1 MELIAVIG
9 AGMAG
14 LSAAARLREAGVSVA
29 LFEKSRGLGGR
40 LATRRFDG
48 GAADLGAAYVTVRD
62 ETFQSVIQ
70 EAVFAGHATGWAPN
84 GRTSDEPWII
94 GLPGMSGLV
103 RGLARDLDITFQIAV
118 ERIGST
124 SEGYVLQTDKGGRG
138 PFDAVIVAI
147 PAPQAEPLLHAHG
160 KPFGDIADVR
170 MRSTLVGAYMFA
182 EPIALEADFIASDGP
197 IDVAY
202 RNNSKAARPDG
213 ETWVVHG
220 TQDWSESALEDD
232 PQDSATRLL
241 AAFRGLAGLGAGA
254 VPNPVYLSGHRWR
267 HAYVE
272 TSLGVACLSGG
283 NHRIAACGD
292 WCLGARVEAA
302 YLSGRAAAEAVLA

>member
-1 MELIAVIG
+1 MQSIAVIG

-14 LSAAARLREAGVSVA
+14 LSAAARLREAGVAVS

-48 GAADLGAAYVTVRD
+48 GAADLGTAYVTVRD
-62 ETFQSVIQ
+62 ETFQNVIQ
-70 EAVFAGHATGWAPN
+70 KAIFAGNATGWAPN
-84 GRTSDEPWII
+84 GRTGDEPWII
-94 GLPGMSGLV
+94 GIPGMSGLV
-103 RGLARDLDITFQIAV
+103 RGLAQDLAIEFRIRA
-118 ERIGST
+118 ERIGWT
-124 SEGYVLQTDKGGRG
+124 SEGYVVQTDKGARG
-138 PFDAVIVAI
+138 AFDAVIVAI
-147 PAPQAEPLLHAHG
+147 PAPQAEPLLQAHG
-160 KPFGDIADVR
+160 KPFGDIGDVR
-170 MRSTLVGAYMFA
+170 MRSTLAGVYGFA
-182 EPIALEADFIASDGP
+182 GPIALEADFIRPDGP

-202 RNNSKAARPDG
+202 RNNSKAARPET

-220 TQDWSESALEDD
+220 TQDWSESVLEDD
-232 PQDSATRLL
+232 PQDSATALL
-241 AAFRGLAGLGAGA
+241 AAFRDVAGV

>member
-1 MELIAVIG
+1 MESIAVIG

-14 LSAAARLREAGVSVA
+14 LSAAARLREAGVAVS

-62 ETFQSVIQ
+62 ETFQNVVQ
-70 EAVFAGHATGWAPN
+70 EAIFAGHATGWAPT

-94 GLPGMSGLV
+94 GLPGMSGLL
-103 RGLARDLDITFQIAV
+103 RGLARDLDITFRIRV

-124 SEGYVLQTDKGGRG
+124 SEGYALQTDKGGRG
-138 PFDAVIVAI
+138 PFDAVIAAI
-147 PAPQAEPLLHAHG
+147 PAPQAEPLLDAHG

-170 MRSTLVGAYMFA
+170 MRSTLAGVYTFA
-182 EPIALEADFIASDGP
+182 EPIGMEADFVRSDGP
-197 IDVAY
+197 IDLAY
-202 RNNSKAARPDG
+202 RNNSKAGRPDT

-220 TQDWSESALEDD
+220 TQDWSESVLEDD
-232 PQDSATRLL
+232 PQMSAGWLL
-241 AAFRGLAGLGAGA
+241 EAFGGIAGA
-254 VPNPVYLSGHRWR
+254 VPKPVWQSGHRWR
-267 HAYVE
+267 YAFVE

>member
-1 MELIAVIG
+1 VT
-9 AGMAG
+9 
-14 LSAAARLREAGVSVA
+14 VS

-40 LATRRFDG
+40 LATRRFENG
-48 GAADLGAAYVTVRD
+48 TADLGAAYVTVRD
-62 ETFQSVIQ
+62 ETFQNLMQ
-70 EAVFAGHATGWAPN
+70 EAIFAGHATGWAPK
-84 GRTSDEPWII
+84 GRTTDEPWII
-94 GLPGMSGLV
+94 GLPGMSGLL
-103 RGLARDLDITFQIAV
+103 RGLARDLDITFQIRV

-124 SEGYVLQTDKGGRG
+124 SEGYVLQTDRGGRG

-160 KPFGDIADVR
+160 KPFGDIGDVH
-170 MRSTLVGAYMFA
+170 MRSTLAGVFTFA
-182 EPIALEADFIASDGP
+182 EPVGLEADIVRPDGP
-197 IDVAY
+197 VDVAY
-202 RNNSKAARPDG
+202 RNNSKAGRPDA

-220 TQDWSESALEDD
+220 SQDWSESVLEDD
-232 PQDSATRLL
+232 PQDSATALL
-241 AAFRGLAGLGAGA
+241 AAFRDLAGA
-254 VPNPVYLSGHRWR
+254 VPKPVWQSGHRWR
-267 HAYVE
+267 YAFVE

>member
-1 MELIAVIG
+1 MERIAVIG

-14 LSAAARLREAGVSVA
+14 LSAAARLREAGMAVS

-48 GAADLGAAYVTVRD
+48 AAADLGAAYVTVRD
-62 ETFQSVIQ
+62 EIFQSVMQ
-70 EAVFAGHATGWAPN
+70 EAIFAGHATGWAPK
-84 GRTSDEPWII
+84 GRTTDEPWII
-94 GLPGMSGLV
+94 GLPGMSNLV
-103 RGLARDLDITFQIAV
+103 RGLAGDLDIEFQTLV

-124 SEGYVLQTDKGGRG
+124 SEGYVLRTDNGARG
-138 PFDAVIVAI
+138 AFDAVIVAI

-170 MRSTLVGAYMFA
+170 MRSTLAGVFTFA
-182 EPIALEADFIASDGP
+182 EPIGLEADFVKSEGP
-197 IDVAY
+197 IDVAF
-202 RNNSKAARPDG
+202 RNNSKAARPET

-220 TQDWSESALEDD
+220 TQDWSESVLEDD
-232 PQDSATRLL
+232 PQDSATALL
-241 AAFRGLAGLGAGA
+241 AAFSGLAGP
-254 VPNPVYLSGHRWR
+254 VPKPLWQSGHRWR
-267 HAYVE
+267 YAFVE

>member
-1 MELIAVIG
+1 MERIAVIG

-14 LSAAARLREAGVSVA
+14 LSAAARLREAGVSVS

-48 GAADLGAAYVTVRD
+48 GAADLGTAYVTVRD
-62 ETFQSVIQ
+62 EAFQNVVQQAI
-70 EAVFAGHATGWAPN
+70 FAGQATGWAPI
-84 GRTSDEPWII
+84 GRTTDEPWII

-103 RGLARDLDITFQIAV
+103 RGLARDLDVTFLITV

-124 SEGYVLQTDKGGRG
+124 SEGYVLQTDKGGQG
-138 PFDAVIVAI
+138 AFDAVIVAI
-147 PAPQAEPLLHAHG
+147 PAPQAEPLLQAHG
-160 KPFGDIADVR
+160 KPFGDIGDVR
-170 MRSTLVGAYMFA
+170 MRATLAGVYTFA
-182 EPIALEADFIASDGP
+182 EPVDLEADIVMSHGP
-197 IDVAY
+197 IDLAY
-202 RNNSKAARPDG
+202 RNNSKAGRPDT

-220 TQDWSESALEDD
+220 TQDWSESVLEDD
-232 PQDSATRLL
+232 PQDSATALL
-241 AAFRGLAGLGAGA
+241 AAFRSVAGA
-254 VPNPVYLSGHRWR
+254 VPKPTHQSGHRWR

-272 TSLGVACLSGG
+272 KSLGVACLSGG

-302 YLSGRAAAEAVLA
+302 YLSGRAAAEAVLV